1 MATRTYVTGS
11 KLNDSKWW
19 ESDRDSYGRS
29 IHYLVHATDK
39 NRTTLGV
46 VIKHPFI
53 KPGQP
58 GAYWYAKWGYTT
70 LDDVVVR
77 FTRLRD
83 AKAGL
88 LEATS

>member
-1 MATRTYVTGS
+1 MRRAYVT
-11 KLNDSKWW
+11 DSKWW
-19 ESDRDSYGRS
+19 DSGRDSYGRS
-29 IHYLVHATDK
+29 IHYLVDASK

-53 KPGQP
+53 EPGQV
-58 GAYWYAKWGYTT
+58 GAYWYAKWGHTV
-70 LDDVVVR
+70 LDDTTMQFR
-77 FTRLRD
+77 CLRD

>member
-1 MATRTYVTGS
+1 MTRTYVTE
-11 KLNDSKWW
+11 SKWW
-19 ESDRDSYGRS
+19 ERTTDSYGRT
-29 IHYLVHATDK
+29 IHYLVDADK
-39 NRTTLGV
+39 NRKTLGV

-53 KPGQP
+53 EPGQL
-58 GAYWYAKWGYTT
+58 GAYWYAKWGHST

-83 AKAGL
+83 AKVGL